1 MLPYFLAIYQPSTYT
16 TDHSFSNPYLLR
28 KHLLHNFVL
37 NNHIIDFYCTK
48 TVVGIPINKQAAA
61 INIRCLLLFFCGRSP
76 FNFISSINS
85 FFLRVYV
92 CENSCCSSDL
102 SKSSKAIFQQVHIF
116 LWSSLNSSCCI
127 PPIIFWTRFRARS
140 NCLRTLASVIPITLE
155 IS

>member
-1 MLPYFLAIYQPSTYT
+1 MLPYFLVIYRFSAYTTYQP
-16 TDHSFSNPYLLR
+16 FSSPYLLL

-37 NNHIIDFYCTK
+37 NDHIIDLYCSK
-48 TVVGIPINKQAAA
+48 TVVGMPINKQAAA
-61 INIRCLLLFFCGRSP
+61 INIRCLLRFFSGCPFCG
-76 FNFISSINS
+76 FISSINN

-92 CENSCCSSDL
+92 CENSCCSSSL

-140 NCLRTLASVIPITLE
+140 NCLRTFASVIPMTLE

>member
-37 NNHIIDFYCTK
+37 NDHIIDFHCSK
-48 TVVGIPINKQAAA
+48 TVVGMPINKQAAA
-61 INIRCLLLFFCGRSP
+61 INIRCFYAFSAVVHLSASFPPKQFLF
-76 FNFISSINS
+76 
-85 FFLRVYV
+85 RVYV
-92 CENSCCSSDL
+92 CENSCCSSSL

-127 PPIIFWTRFRARS
+127 PPIIFCTRFRARS